1 MPLYLVATP
10 IGNLEDITLRA
21 LRVLRESSLIACEDT
36 RHTRLLLN
44 HFGIATPTISYH
56 EHNERARAT
65 ELVERMLGGASVALV
80 SDAGTPGIS
89 DPAYRLVQAALEA
102 GIRVIPIPGPTAMV
116 AALVAAGLPTDSF
129 LFVGF
134 LPPRKMAR
142 RARLEELR
150 EVRPTLVLYEAPHRI
165 RETLDDALEILGD
178 RPAVLARE
186 LTKLHEQ
193 FRRGTLAGL
202 RQMARSRA
210 ATRRDGSRRSAVTM
224 AALMDDIP
232 AIPLADEVDRL
243 TADGSVGRNE
253 AIKQVARRRG
263 LARREAY
270 RIYLEERMIADD
282 TNEEPPPESTG
293 PETALESPRPGTVRS
308 GEVTRCSSALAACRN
323 AGDARAQLLKQGDLG
338 VGVTIAIYQFDD
350 QAVETVSAASPA
362 SRRRPST
369 PEEEI
374 ELLRRNLGAEEVELR
389 IRQIGRTY
397 ARGDLHRHPADE

>member
-89 DPAYRLVQAALEA
+89 DPAYRIVQAALGA
-102 GIRVIPIPGPTAMV
+102 GIRVIPIPGPTALV
-116 AALVAAGLPTDSF
+116 AALVATGLPTDSF

-150 EVRPTLVLYEAPHRI
+150 EVRPTIVLYEAPHRI
-165 RETLDDALEILGD
+165 RETIDDALEILGD

-202 RQMARSRA
+202 RQMHEAEPPRGEMVLVIGGH
-210 ATRRDGSRRSAVTM
+210 DGS
-224 AALMDDIP
+224 LMDDIP

-253 AIKQVARRRG
+253 ALKQVARRRG

-282 TNEEPPPESTG
+282 TNE
-293 PETALESPRPGTVRS
+293 
-308 GEVTRCSSALAACRN
+308 
-323 AGDARAQLLKQGDLG
+323 
-338 VGVTIAIYQFDD
+338 DD
-350 QAVETVSAASPA
+350 
-362 SRRRPST
+362 RT
-369 PEEEI
+369 P
-374 ELLRRNLGAEEVELR
+374 
-389 IRQIGRTY
+389 
-397 ARGDLHRHPADE
+397 